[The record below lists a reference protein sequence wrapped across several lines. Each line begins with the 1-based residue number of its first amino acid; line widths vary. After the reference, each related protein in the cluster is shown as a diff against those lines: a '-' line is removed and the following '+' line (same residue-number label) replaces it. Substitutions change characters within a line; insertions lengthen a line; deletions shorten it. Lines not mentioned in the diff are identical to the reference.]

1 MFVLCIATA
10 FIWGIT
16 NWFLKQGSTGL
27 QRIQYDNRLKQFTAE
42 IWYFFTN
49 AQYWIP
55 FLFNQFG
62 SVLYYYSLAKTGI
75 KNLIGI
81 IELSTDFQLDF
92 STAVPVT
99 NALTLLIT
107 YLCDVISRPQLLNSR
122 FLLGML
128 CVTSGVALCVI
139 SKPH

>member
-1 MFVLCIATA
+1 MFILCLLTA

-27 QRIQYDNRLKQFTAE
+27 QKIKYDNRVKQFGAE
-42 IWYFFTN
+42 IWYFLTN

-55 FLFNQFG
+55 FLLNQCG
-62 SVLYYYSLAKTGI
+62 SVLYYYSLSKT
-75 KNLIGI
+75 
-81 IELSTDFQLDF
+81 DF

-122 FLLGML
+122 FLIGML